1 MLHDQF
7 SYITSA
13 EELEKFKVSI
23 MTFYTRRF
31 FPVEESIIPILFGYG
46 DSRHSVVSVAAK
58 ELRTLSIL
66 VDWED
71 ESLLTQILAWYLGR
85 RRDFDP
91 KGRNEPRRPL
101 SPNMRIKLGHYLMR
115 SRITFPG
122 PLASSLVEAAVL
134 ALEPSSVAQS
144 NIFPNSG
151 QRHPPNCNYTS
162 IENGPISDADSG
174 TYPQTPSRTQTEETI
189 CANSPANTPGSCS
202 ASFTQQRRLAEHG
215 LDLLSHLINNMTTLN
230 GSASLAALRCLINFV
245 YERTTDELTYVRAR
259 GFEILSRYLA
269 RDPNHLLKDPTQLPR
284 LFDVLSE
291 DNPVEVKLAAAHCLR
306 RLAVT
311 LHNAQKQNY
320 LAIRGQL
327 VKLERLLYENIEK
340 VSFF

>member
-1 MLHDQF
+1 
-7 SYITSA
+7 
-13 EELEKFKVSI
+13 
-23 MTFYTRRF
+23 MTL
-31 FPVEESIIPILFGYG
+31 LF
-46 DSRHSVVSVAAK
+46 
-58 ELRTLSIL
+58 LS
-66 VDWED
+66 
-71 ESLLTQILAWYLGR
+71 
-85 RRDFDP
+85 
-91 KGRNEPRRPL
+91 
-101 SPNMRIKLGHYLMR
+101 
-115 SRITFPG
+115 
-122 PLASSLVEAAVL
+122 
-134 ALEPSSVAQS
+134 
-144 NIFPNSG
+144 NS
-151 QRHPPNCNYTS
+151 
-162 IENGPISDADSG
+162 
-174 TYPQTPSRTQTEETI
+174 
-189 CANSPANTPGSCS
+189 
-202 ASFTQQRRLAEHG
+202 
-215 LDLLSHLINNMTTLN
+215 MTTLN
-230 GSASLAALRCLINFV
+230 GSASLAALRCRINFV